1 MIPTLRRSQILEI
14 LQASGLER
22 LPGLAQ
28 KMGISE
34 STLRRDLKELALR
47 GEVELLRGGGVRMRR
62 ENIERGINEK
72 ILLNREEKER
82 IARYA
87 AELIHDNDVVYLDPS
102 SLNCILA
109 DYIHANNVKVVTNS
123 FEIIRKLMEKG
134 MNAATGKQKAAAPA
148 PAAAPVPAEEEEQA
162 EETDDD
168 ELIAVIAAAVAAAME
183 QAGEENTTGFVV
195 RSIRRINNAP
205 AWNRAGREEQV
216 YSRM

>member
-1 MIPTLRRSQILEI
+1 MGAI
-14 LQASGLER
+14 LQYGLSVA
-22 LPGLAQ
+22 LVGIGTVFVGL
-28 KMGISE
+28 II
-34 STLRRDLKELALR
+34 LIAL
-47 GEVELLRGGGVRMRR
+47 
-62 ENIERGINEK
+62 I
-72 ILLNREEKER
+72 
-82 IARYA
+82 
-87 AELIHDNDVVYLDPS
+87 
-102 SLNCILA
+102 
-109 DYIHANNVKVVTNS
+109 
-123 FEIIRKLMEKG
+123 KLMEKV